1 MVLSYKNIID
11 STSDVQ
17 YLHTFTDA
25 KGCENFSIKFFP
37 DSNFPLFPGVIT
49 CNYEICT
56 ESYFHTVEVINSV
69 DTKSTEVNVDHQWL
83 FLQLFPLKNLN

>member
-25 KGCENFSIKFFP
+25 KGCENFSIKFVP
-37 DSNFPLFPGVIT
+37 DSDFPARASDSDFPGVFT
-49 CNYEICT
+49 CNNEIRT
-56 ESYFHTVEVINSV
+56 ESY
-69 DTKSTEVNVDHQWL
+69 
-83 FLQLFPLKNLN
+83 